1 MKKTGLEE
9 PRHGGD
15 VEKQLARIVP
25 LWGAIVRYQQKAGVM
40 DPVSLLSW
48 CVRLYQAGY
57 EDGGVAVER
66 NRDALGLGVT
76 GEEADWEEE
85 ETGRRV
91 SGSGSRRSRRGP

>member
-40 DPVSLLSW
+40 EPVSLLSW

-66 NRDALGLGVT
+66 GREAQELELGLGAT

-85 ETGRRV
+85 EAGQ
-91 SGSGSRRSRRGP
+91 GGA